1 MNMDTIDDD
10 VKNIL
15 MSYIQIC
22 DKHSNK
28 LQAALAKTQHLLP
41 FTIYNVENLN
51 ELDNAFIEVV
61 IGRFA
66 KLQDTCGQKIF
77 SLVLICQGED
87 VRDKTFIDIL
97 NLFEKF
103 GFIDDSNFWLKLRK
117 TRNTLA
123 HEYPNNQEKLIT
135 ALNAVYSQS
144 KELIGYWQFL
154 KRKINKSV
162 FVRD

>member
-66 KLQDTCGQKIF
+66 KLQDTCGQ
-77 SLVLICQGED
+77 
-87 VRDKTFIDIL
+87 
-97 NLFEKF
+97 
-103 GFIDDSNFWLKLRK
+103 
-117 TRNTLA
+117 
-123 HEYPNNQEKLIT
+123 
-135 ALNAVYSQS
+135 
-144 KELIGYWQFL
+144 
-154 KRKINKSV
+154 
-162 FVRD
+162 